1 MHAIF
6 GEDLMKKARLL
17 VTGLSVGL
25 CLGAIAKAD
34 DDQVPT
40 VPTVATR
47 VIVKR
52 VIVVRGREDR
62 VIYVRSANGLHSI
75 TPANRSFHSTIAPQN
90 RRRDPEASTI
100 RDGENRVAQTTN
112 SGRSGDKKQ
121 PDQQDAK
128 DTKSVDREAD
138 VKQPDGT
145 GALDRL
151 TVQAQKEQATRLT
164 GPTNLDK

>member
-1 MHAIF
+1 
-6 GEDLMKKARLL
+6 MKKARLL
-17 VTGLSVGL
+17 ITGLSVGL
-25 CLGAIAKAD
+25 CLCAIAKAD

-40 VPTVATR
+40 VPTLATR
-47 VIVKR
+47 VIVNR
-52 VIVVRGREDR
+52 VRVVGGREDR
-62 VIYVRSANGLHSI
+62 VIYVRSANGLYSI

-100 RDGENRVAQTTN
+100 RASENHVAQTTKN
-112 SGRSGDKKQ
+112 TGHSGDIKQ

-128 DTKSVDREAD
+128 DTKPVDREAD
-138 VKQPDGT
+138 VKQPEGT

-164 GPTNLDK
+164 EPTNLDK